1 MNRVDDALGG
11 HVNVQNSE
19 VFLQMVADEGPAIV
33 DHVADLEVCSFEG
46 DEMVL

>member
-19 VFLQMVADEGPAIV
+19 VFLQMVADKGPTVV
-33 DHVADLEVCSFEG
+33 DHVTDLQVRSFEG